1 MNLIICYTP
10 LQVLIAEKIIEQHSS
25 ESFFGLMISSAKNAK
40 FDYYRQK
47 LEGGCEQFF
56 AMHQRTDRFGLFKDT
71 ACLKWHFLGK
81 KFDKIFVASINDLQ
95 IQTVL
100 SSIHF
105 NTLFTFDD
113 GTANITPTSCF
124 YIEPPQTKLRKI
136 VNTIWGNR
144 YSLSDIKNLSQGHY
158 TLYPSLPNI
167 IENLIPIKLIE
178 NSSEE
183 KRQKDVIHLLL
194 GQPVFLEAE
203 RNIKLVQKVVQK
215 FNISHYLP
223 HPREQYQVSDVE
235 YIHTALIFED
245 YLQRNPDKYY
255 RVYTYFSSAVLNVM
269 NLPNVEVIVLRIDT
283 ENPAFEACY
292 LLFEQLNLTIVEMRN
307 E

>member
-10 LQVLIAEKIIEQHSS
+10 LQVLIAEKIIKQHSD
-25 ESFFGLMISSAKNAK
+25 EVFFGLMLYSANNAK
-40 FDYYRQK
+40 FDYYRKK
-47 LEGGCEQFF
+47 LAVNCVQFF
-56 AMHQRTDRFGLFKDT
+56 AIHQHTDRFRLVKET
-71 ACLKWHFLGK
+71 ACLKWHFSGK
-81 KFDKIFVASINDLQ
+81 KFDKVFVASINDLQ

-124 YIEPPQTKLRKI
+124 YVEPPQTKLRKI
-136 VNTIWGNR
+136 VNGVFGNR
-144 YSLSDIKNLSQGHY
+144 YSLTEIKKLSKGHY
-158 TLYPSLPNI
+158 TLYSSLPNI

-178 NSSEE
+178 DSLES
-183 KRQKDVIHLLL
+183 KRKTEVIQLLL
-194 GQPVFLEAE
+194 GQPVFLDVE
-203 RNIKLVQKVVQK
+203 RNIKLAQKVVKK

-223 HPREQYQVSDVE
+223 HPREKYQVSDVE
-235 YIHTALIFED
+235 YIHTPLIFED
-245 YLQRNPDKYY
+245 YLQSNPDKHY
-255 RVYTYFSSAVLNVM
+255 RVYTYFSSAVLNVIH
-269 NLPNVEVIVLRIDT
+269 LPNVEVIVLRINT

-292 LLFEQLNLTIVEMRN
+292 PLFEQLNLTIIEMRN